1 MRLGQIHHDPS
12 AVRCGTAP
20 GAARWG
26 ASPHAYPMN
35 EGSAQVLA
43 CSLNHAVGKAGGAK
57 AKNRNHFAKLGRWA
71 FSIPSAALARKPA
84 DGWPLHEGGTQTR
97 SRQLRQKV
105 RELGKCPNSRRG
117 WVFLFSSMLS
127 LLYPRIRRVRGR
139 TAVDPQERGRVRF
152 RGTRTRYWSD
162 IFLGSDH
169 PWSGGS
175 PCRTDPESLERV
187 DPVRSARPRNRS
199 RE

>member
-1 MRLGQIHHDPS
+1 MQKPNDLNQSRIILKQDSTLIAVIEMSLFLVRARKGFSRMRLPRAKIHHDSS

-43 CSLNHAVGKAGGAK
+43 CSLNHAVSKAGGAK
-57 AKNRNHFAKLGRWA
+57 AKNRNHFAKLGGGRPN
-71 FSIPSAALARKPA
+71 IPSAALARKPA

-105 RELGKCPNSRRG
+105 RELGKCANSRRG
-117 WVFLFSSMLS
+117 RVFLFSSRLS
-127 LLYPRIRRVRGR
+127 LLYPRIRRVRG
-139 TAVDPQERGRVRF
+139 
-152 RGTRTRYWSD
+152 
-162 IFLGSDH
+162 
-169 PWSGGS
+169 
-175 PCRTDPESLERV
+175 
-187 DPVRSARPRNRS
+187 
-199 RE
+199 

>member
-1 MRLGQIHHDPS
+1 MRLPPAKIHHDSS

-43 CSLNHAVGKAGGAK
+43 CSLNHAVSKAGGAK
-57 AKNRNHFAKLGRWA
+57 AKNRNHFAKLGGGRPN
-71 FSIPSAALARKPA
+71 IPSAALARKPA

-105 RELGKCPNSRRG
+105 RELGKCANSRRG
-117 WVFLFSSMLS
+117 GCFSSPLCS
-127 LLYPRIRRVRGR
+127 PCFTDEFGEFAVEPQWLLKKGCVSSFGVPG
-139 TAVDPQERGRVRF
+139 
-152 RGTRTRYWSD
+152 RGTCPT
-162 IFLGSDH
+162 FF
-169 PWSGGS
+169 
-175 PCRTDPESLERV
+175 
-187 DPVRSARPRNRS
+187 
-199 RE
+199 

>member
-1 MRLGQIHHDPS
+1 MRLGQIYHDPS

-105 RELGKCPNSRRG
+105 RELENAPIAVVAGCFFSPLCSRCFTHEFG
-117 WVFLFSSMLS
+117 EF
-127 LLYPRIRRVRGR
+127 
-139 TAVDPQERGRVRF
+139 AVEPQWILKKGGVSGF
-152 RGTRTRYWSD
+152 GVPGRGTGPTFFKDLMTHGRE
-162 IFLGSDH
+162 DH
-169 PWSGGS
+169 
-175 PCRTDPESLERV
+175 RV
-187 DPVRSARPRNRS
+187 AQTVSH
-199 RE
+199 